1 MKKIKPGYLIL
12 GIFVLL
18 IGLLFAS
25 SFLKENNKAV
35 LIENGIET
43 IARISKIDVNN
54 YKANEMEGTYVE
66 NYILTFNFS
75 VDGKEIKSIRTI
87 EKRDYAKFFDRG
99 LNVNDSIPVLYDP
112 ENPKNNKIKEL
123 NLPEN

>member
-123 NLPEN
+123 NLSEN